1 MAIRAPQSFLE
12 RILKMLQLKNGRSM
26 IYKYG
31 FGVVLVLGLLRMGNT
46 PGYAQDR
53 MKPETIEAIATG
65 TGTQVGTGFVTF
77 WLTIYEYS
85 TAADKQ
91 VLWEAFQKAQ
101 NQGVVNALSKM
112 RAVGHVALTGTLGFD
127 VSFISNVQTPTG
139 RRIRFV
145 TNRKIAFG
153 EAWTD
158 SQSQAFNLS
167 AGEIDLNDGDKK
179 KSYGVVFPA
188 AELVIN
194 KEGELRFE
202 LRDNPWKLVSFSD
215 FKGTPGVN

>member
-1 MAIRAPQSFLE
+1 MLELNGPKSMLGKFSF
-12 RILKMLQLKNGRSM
+12 GA
-26 IYKYG
+26 
-31 FGVVLVLGLLRMGNT
+31 VLVLSLMRIDST
-46 PGYAQDR
+46 PSYSQDR
-53 MKPETIEAIATG
+53 VKPETIEAIATG
-65 TGTQVGTGFVTF
+65 TGTQAGNGFVTF

-85 TAADKQ
+85 TAADRQ
-91 VLWEAFQKAQ
+91 VLVEAFQKAQ

-112 RAVGHVALTGTLGFD
+112 RAVGHVSLTGTLGFD
-127 VSFISNVQTPTG
+127 VSFIRSVPTPTG

-167 AGEIDLNDGDKK
+167 AGEIDLNASDRKQ
-179 KSYGVVFPA
+179 SYGVVYPA

-194 KEGELRFE
+194 KEGELRFD
-202 LRDNPWKLVSFSD
+202 LSQNPWKLVSFSD

>member
-1 MAIRAPQSFLE
+1 
-12 RILKMLQLKNGRSM
+12 MLQLKDVNS
-26 IYKYG
+26 IFYKLG
-31 FGVVLVLGLLRMGNT
+31 FGAVVLLGLLRIGSI
-46 PGYAQDR
+46 PGYSQDR
-53 MKPETIEAIATG
+53 VKPETIEAIATG
-65 TGTQVGTGFVTF
+65 TGTQVGNGFVTF
-77 WLTIYEYS
+77 WLAIYEYS
-85 TAADKQ
+85 TPEDRQILAD
-91 VLWEAFQKAQ
+91 AFQKLQ

-112 RAVGHVALTGTLGFD
+112 RAVGHVSLTGTLGFD
-127 VSFISNVQTPTG
+127 VSFIRSVPTSTG

-167 AGEIDLNDGDKK
+167 AGEIDLNDGDRK
-179 KSYGVVFPA
+179 KSYGVVYPA
-188 AELVIN
+188 AQLVID

>member
-1 MAIRAPQSFLE
+1 MSLRE
-12 RILKMLQLKNGRSM
+12 RILKMLRFKDVSSM
-26 IYKYG
+26 FRKFG
-31 FGVVLVLGLLRMGNT
+31 FGAVVLLCLIKVGST
-46 PGYAQDR
+46 PSYSQDR
-53 MKPETIEAIATG
+53 VKPETIEAIATG
-65 TGTQVGTGFVTF
+65 TGTQVGNGFVTF

-85 TAADKQ
+85 TPADRQ
-91 VLWEAFQKAQ
+91 VLVEAFQKAQ

-127 VSFISNVQTPTG
+127 VSFIRSVPTPTG

-167 AGEIDLNDGDKK
+167 AGEIDLNKSDRK
-179 KSYGVVFPA
+179 KSYGVVYPA
-188 AELVIN
+188 AELVID

-202 LRDNPWKLVSFSD
+202 LSQNPWKLVSFSD

>member
-1 MAIRAPQSFLE
+1 
-12 RILKMLQLKNGRSM
+12 MLGFKDVNSTF
-26 IYKYG
+26 YKFG
-31 FGVVLVLGLLRMGNT
+31 FGAVLLLSLTRIGST
-46 PGYAQDR
+46 PGYSQDR
-53 MKPETIEAIATG
+53 MKPENIEAIATG
-65 TGTQVGTGFVTF
+65 TGTQVGNGFVTF

-112 RAVGHVALTGTLGFD
+112 RAVGHVSLTGTLGFD

-145 TNRKIAFG
+145 TNRKIAFA

-179 KSYGVVFPA
+179 KSYGVLFPA
-188 AELVIN
+188 AELVVN

-202 LRDNPWKLVSFSD
+202 LRDNPWKLVSFTD
-215 FKGTPGVN
+215 HKGTPGVN